1 MQGEL
6 HYLLLKC
13 FRSSHKFIVQETSKI
28 SLLPGQPKVL
38 ECLRE
43 RDGLSPKEIGTLCG
57 IDKSTMT
64 SLLAKME
71 RQKLV
76 SRTDNREDRRAIHIW
91 LTPQGRVYADQVA
104 GICRRADELAQ
115 RNLTESQQKE
125 LLRLLQIVSDT
136 FEEKISEEEKRK

>member
-13 FRSSHKFIVQETSKI
+13 FRGSHKFIVQDTSRI
-28 SLLPGQPKVL
+28 DLLPGQPKVL

-43 RDGLSPKEIGTLCG
+43 QDGLSPKEIGTLCC

-71 RQKLV
+71 RQNLIFR
-76 SRTDNREDRRAIHIW
+76 SDNPKDRRAIHI
-91 LTPQGRVYADQVA
+91 
-104 GICRRADELAQ
+104 
-115 RNLTESQQKE
+115 
-125 LLRLLQIVSDT
+125 
-136 FEEKISEEEKRK
+136 

>member
-13 FRSSHKFIVQETSKI
+13 FRSSNKFIVQETSKI

-104 GICRRADELAQ
+104 EICRRADELAQ

>member
-13 FRSSHKFIVQETSKI
+13 FRSSNKFIVQETSKI

-71 RQKLV
+71 RQNLIFR
-76 SRTDNREDRRAIHIW
+76 SDNPKDRRAIHVW
-91 LTPQGRVYADQVA
+91 LTPLGRSRADQVA
-104 GICRRADELAQ
+104 KICRGTDELAQ
-115 RNLTESQQKE
+115 KNLTESQQKE
-125 LLRLLQIVSDT
+125 LLHLLRIVSDT

>member
-13 FRSSHKFIVQETSKI
+13 FRSSNKFIVQETSKI

-104 GICRRADELAQ
+104 RICRRADELAQ

>member
-1 MQGEL
+1 
-6 HYLLLKC
+6 
-13 FRSSHKFIVQETSKI
+13 
-28 SLLPGQPKVL
+28 
-38 ECLRE
+38 
-43 RDGLSPKEIGTLCG
+43 
-57 IDKSTMT
+57 MT

-125 LLRLLQIVSDT
+125 QLRLLQIVSDT